1 MKYYEEEFEIS
12 TQKNL
17 KFKFKNLSALDVLT
31 MSNEFEMYAGTHDS
45 SIYKNYIDEI
55 LRATLVCINEK
66 WYNLKEGQN
75 VYMPSSIETDFKGL
89 REITNK
95 FFTIVISPVFQ
106 ESNESSNEQE

>member
-17 KFKFKNLSALDVLT
+17 KFKFKKLSALDVLT

-45 SIYKNYIDEI
+45 SIYKNYVDEI
-55 LRATLVCINEK
+55 LRATSVCINER
-66 WYNLKEGQN
+66 WFNLKEGN
-75 VYMPSSIETDFKGL
+75 NLYTPADIESDFKGL

-106 ESNESSNEQE
+106 ESNESSNEPD